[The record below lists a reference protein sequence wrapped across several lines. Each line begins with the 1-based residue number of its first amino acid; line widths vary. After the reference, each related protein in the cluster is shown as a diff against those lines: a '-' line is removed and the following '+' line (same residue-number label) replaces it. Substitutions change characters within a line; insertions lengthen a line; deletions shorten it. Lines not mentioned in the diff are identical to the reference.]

1 MSGRAFAQSPPKGV
15 PLLSVTR
22 RVKFSASHRLHDP
35 ELSDAENER
44 IFGPCAN
51 PNGHGHNYVLEVT
64 VVGVPD
70 PKTGMILD
78 LKDLKAILEREI
90 VSKVD
95 HKHLNLD
102 VDFLSGVNP
111 TAEMLASRFFDIL
124 ADKIPAGELQE
135 VTVYESE
142 DNIARRRA

>member
-1 MSGRAFAQSPPKGV
+1 V
-15 PLLSVTR
+15 LSVTR
-22 RVKFSASHRLHDP
+22 RVKFSAAHRLYDP

-44 IFGPCAN
+44 VFGACAN

-64 VVGVPD
+64 VAGVPD

-78 LKDLKAILEREI
+78 LKDLKAILHREI

-102 VDFLSGVNP
+102 VEFLAGVNP
-111 TAEMLASRFFDIL
+111 TAEMLAVRFFDVL
-124 ADKIPAGELQE
+124 CDKLPAGELVE
-135 VTVYESE
+135 VKVYESE
-142 DNIARRRA
+142 DNIACRRV